1 MTIMA
6 TITLNYDAR
15 NVAMKKAIDL
25 ILSMGA
31 TKVEDKAS
39 SALIAS
45 SKKKQSS
52 TRKMTRI
59 ELSMQEAREGKVH
72 HFDTVE
78 EMFQSLGI

>member
-1 MTIMA
+1 MA

-31 TKVEDKAS
+31 TKVEDKTS
-39 SALIAS
+39 SSLIAS

-52 TRKMTRI
+52 TRKTTRV

>member
-1 MTIMA
+1 MA

-31 TKVEDKAS
+31 TKVEDKTS
-39 SALIAS
+39 SSFVAS

-52 TRKMTRI
+52 TRKMTRV

>member
-1 MTIMA
+1 MA

-31 TKVEDKAS
+31 TKVEDKTS
-39 SALIAS
+39 SSLIVT

-52 TRKMTRI
+52 TRKMTRV

>member
-1 MTIMA
+1 MA
-6 TITLNYDAR
+6 TITLNYDAH

-31 TKVEDKAS
+31 TKVEDKTS
-39 SALIAS
+39 SITIAS
-45 SKKKQSS
+45 PQKAHTSA
-52 TRKMTRI
+52 RKMTRV

>member
-1 MTIMA
+1 MA

-31 TKVEDKAS
+31 TKVEDKTS
-39 SALIAS
+39 SSLIAS

-52 TRKMTRI
+52 TRKMTRV